1 MSSIK
6 CPHCGLVN
14 FASAK
19 SCKRC
24 KQLLGQSRAG
34 SIPGRAAP
42 IEREPLPGVCVT
54 AITIGILCTVLG
66 MMYVYLDGFFSF
78 KALVPLFGIGL
89 IVIGC
94 IGCQRAKRSAQIPE
108 RADRT
113 DKQKS
118 EHEDELAS
126 PLQLKLTGGYMLAI
140 GLGCIVWGSGWLIN
154 GIPLRGFGFVLAVPG
169 ICFVVFSNSLA
180 LRKSVPRIV
189 SRRG

>member
-1 MSSIK
+1 
-6 CPHCGLVN
+6 
-14 FASAK
+14 
-19 SCKRC
+19 
-24 KQLLGQSRAG
+24 
-34 SIPGRAAP
+34 
-42 IEREPLPGVCVT
+42 
-54 AITIGILCTVLG
+54 
-66 MMYVYLDGFFSF
+66 MYVYLDGLSF

-94 IGCQRAKRSAQIPE
+94 IGYQRAKRSAQISE
-108 RADRT
+108 RADHT
-113 DKQKS
+113 DQLKS
-118 EHEDELAS
+118 ENEDELAS